1 MKFYKFYADWCGP
14 CRVLTNTLNKAQIEY
29 EPINVDNNEE
39 LVEKYNIKTIP
50 VFMAVKDD
58 GTEIDRFIGVK
69 SADAINALVALRGHK
84 CEKCQNEKWFD

>member
-14 CRVLTNTLNKAQIEY
+14 CRILTTMLNKAQIEY

-39 LVEKYNIKTIP
+39 LVNKYDIKTIP

-58 GTEIDRFIGVK
+58 GTEIDRFVGVK
-69 SADAINALVALRGHK
+69 STDAIKQWINSLNV
-84 CEKCQNEKWFD
+84 D

>member
-14 CRVLTNTLNKAQIEY
+14 CRVLTTTLNKAQIEY

-39 LVEKYNIKTIP
+39 LVNKYDIKTIP

-58 GTEIDRFIGVK
+58 GTEIDRFVGVK
-69 SADAINALVALRGHK
+69 SADAIKQWIDSLNV
-84 CEKCQNEKWFD
+84 D

>member
-14 CRVLTNTLNKAQIEY
+14 CRILTTMLNKAQIEY

-39 LVEKYNIKTIP
+39 LVNKYDIKTIP

-69 SADAINALVALRGHK
+69 SADAIKQWINSLNV
-84 CEKCQNEKWFD
+84 D

>member
-14 CRVLTNTLNKAQIEY
+14 CRVLTNTLDKAQIEY

-39 LVEKYNIKTIP
+39 LVREYDIRTIP

-58 GTEIDRFIGVK
+58 GTEIDRFVGVK
-69 SADAINALVALRGHK
+69 SADAIKQWINSLNV
-84 CEKCQNEKWFD
+84 D

>member
-39 LVEKYNIKTIP
+39 LVIKYDIRTIP

-58 GTEIDRFIGVK
+58 GTEIDRFVGVK
-69 SADAINALVALRGHK
+69 STDAIKQWIDSLNV
-84 CEKCQNEKWFD
+84 D

>member
-14 CRVLTNTLNKAQIEY
+14 CRILTTMLNKAQIEY

-39 LVEKYNIKTIP
+39 LVNKYNIKTIP

-58 GTEIDRFIGVK
+58 GTEIDRFVGVK
-69 SADAINALVALRGHK
+69 SVDAIKQWINSLNV
-84 CEKCQNEKWFD
+84 D

>member
-39 LVEKYNIKTIP
+39 LIIKYNIRTIP

-58 GTEIDRFIGVK
+58 GAEIDRFVGVK
-69 SADAINALVALRGHK
+69 SVDAIKQWIDSLNV
-84 CEKCQNEKWFD
+84 D

>member
-14 CRVLTNTLNKAQIEY
+14 CRILTINLNKAQIEY

-39 LVEKYNIKTIP
+39 LVRKYDIRTIP

-58 GTEIDRFIGVK
+58 GTEIDRFVGVK
-69 SADAINALVALRGHK
+69 STDAIKQWINSLNV
-84 CEKCQNEKWFD
+84 D

>member
-39 LVEKYNIKTIP
+39 LVKKYNIKTIP
-50 VFMAVKDD
+50 VFIAVKDD
-58 GTEIDRFIGVK
+58 GTEIDRFVGVK
-69 SADAINALVALRGHK
+69 SVDAIKQWIDSLNV
-84 CEKCQNEKWFD
+84 D

>member
-14 CRVLTNTLNKAQIEY
+14 CRVLTTILNKTQIEY

-39 LVEKYNIKTIP
+39 LVNKYDIKTIP

-58 GTEIDRFIGVK
+58 GTEINRFVGVK
-69 SADAINALVALRGHK
+69 SADAIKQWIDSLNV
-84 CEKCQNEKWFD
+84 D

>member
-14 CRVLTNTLNKAQIEY
+14 CRILTTMLNKAQIEY

-58 GTEIDRFIGVK
+58 GTEIDRFVGVK
-69 SADAINALVALRGHK
+69 SADAIKQWIDSLNV
-84 CEKCQNEKWFD
+84 D

>member
-14 CRVLTNTLNKAQIEY
+14 CRVLTTILNKTQIEY

-39 LVEKYNIKTIP
+39 LVNKYDIKTIP

-58 GTEIDRFIGVK
+58 GTEIDRFVGVK
-69 SADAINALVALRGHK
+69 SADTIKQWIDSLNV
-84 CEKCQNEKWFD
+84 D

>member
-14 CRVLTNTLNKAQIEY
+14 CRILTTMLNKAQIEY

-39 LVEKYNIKTIP
+39 LVNKYNIKTIP

-58 GTEIDRFIGVK
+58 GTEIDRFVGVK
-69 SADAINALVALRGHK
+69 STDAIKQWIDSLNVN
-84 CEKCQNEKWFD
+84 QSY

>member
-14 CRVLTNTLNKAQIEY
+14 CRVLTAILNKAQIEY

-39 LVEKYNIKTIP
+39 LVRKYDIRTIP

-58 GTEIDRFIGVK
+58 GTEIDRFVGVK
-69 SADAINALVALRGHK
+69 SLDAIKQWINSLNV
-84 CEKCQNEKWFD
+84 D

>member
-29 EPINVDNNEE
+29 KPINVDNNEE

-58 GTEIDRFIGVK
+58 DTEIDRFIGVK
-69 SADAINALVALRGHK
+69 SADAIKQWIDSLNV
-84 CEKCQNEKWFD
+84 D

>member
-14 CRVLTNTLNKAQIEY
+14 CRILTTMLNKAQIEY

-39 LVEKYNIKTIP
+39 LVNKYDIKTIP
-50 VFMAVKDD
+50 VFIAVKDD

-69 SADAINALVALRGHK
+69 SADAIKQWIDSLNV
-84 CEKCQNEKWFD
+84 D

>member
-14 CRVLTNTLNKAQIEY
+14 CRILTTMLNKAQIEY

-39 LVEKYNIKTIP
+39 LVNKYDIKTIP

-58 GTEIDRFIGVK
+58 GTEINRFVGVK
-69 SADAINALVALRGHK
+69 SADAIKQWIDSLNV
-84 CEKCQNEKWFD
+84 D

>member
-14 CRVLTNTLNKAQIEY
+14 CRVLTTTLNKAQIEY

-39 LVEKYNIKTIP
+39 LVIKYDIRTIP

-69 SADAINALVALRGHK
+69 SADAIKQWIDSLNV
-84 CEKCQNEKWFD
+84 D

>member
-14 CRVLTNTLNKAQIEY
+14 CRILTTMLNKAQIEY

-50 VFMAVKDD
+50 VFMVVKDD
-58 GTEIDRFIGVK
+58 GTEIDRFVGVK
-69 SADAINALVALRGHK
+69 SADAIKQWIDSLNV
-84 CEKCQNEKWFD
+84 D

>member
-14 CRVLTNTLNKAQIEY
+14 CRILTTMLNKVQIEY

-58 GTEIDRFIGVK
+58 GIEIDRFVGVK
-69 SADAINALVALRGHK
+69 SADAIKQWIDYLNV
-84 CEKCQNEKWFD
+84 D

>member
-14 CRVLTNTLNKAQIEY
+14 CRILTTNLNKAQIEY

-39 LVEKYNIKTIP
+39 LVRKYDIRTIP

-58 GTEIDRFIGVK
+58 GTEIDRFVGVK
-69 SADAINALVALRGHK
+69 SADAIKQWINSLNV
-84 CEKCQNEKWFD
+84 D

>member
-39 LVEKYNIKTIP
+39 LVKKYNIRTIP

-58 GTEIDRFIGVK
+58 DIEIDRFVGVK
-69 SADAINALVALRGHK
+69 SADAIKQWIDSLNV
-84 CEKCQNEKWFD
+84 D